1 MSPMPAGQAPGC
13 FQNKHL
19 GMTTLTFAFH
29 KQALGEGGGHVPFCR
44 LVTRQEM
51 TCSVQ
56 GVWDHVPHTIY
67 PSPRKSIPP
76 PRGHS
81 SS

>member
-1 MSPMPAGQAPGC
+1 MSPMPAGQALGC

-44 LVTRQEM
+44 LVTRQEL
-51 TCSVQ
+51 CSVQ

-76 PRGHS
+76 PKGHS